1 MIRMACVGVAAAML
15 LAACSPKPG
24 EAQKTGDAAD
34 GAAGTAAQ
42 SADLLQSAATSKQV
56 MLGLTIPA
64 SDVIWQV
71 GTKAPAND
79 AEWDRVTANAV
90 MLAESGLLLLSAPRD
105 LKQAEWTQYATALV
119 THARAAAEA
128 AQKRDV
134 DGLLAAGDEVYQDCD
149 TCHNKFMPAKVA
161 EQAAK

>member
-1 MIRMACVGVAAAML
+1 MIRIALMGVAAAML
-15 LAACSPKPG
+15 LAACSPKPA
-24 EAQKTGDAAD
+24 ETGMSGAKPD
-34 GAAGTAAQ
+34 GAGQ
-42 SADLLQSAATSKQV
+42 PSADALQSTATSRQV

-64 SDVIWQV
+64 SEVVWQV
-71 GTKAPAND
+71 GTKAPADD

-90 MLAESGLLLLSAPRD
+90 MLAESGLLLLAAPRD
-105 LKQAEWTQYATALV
+105 LKQAEWTQHATAMV

-149 TCHNKFMPAKVA
+149 SCHNKFMPAKVA